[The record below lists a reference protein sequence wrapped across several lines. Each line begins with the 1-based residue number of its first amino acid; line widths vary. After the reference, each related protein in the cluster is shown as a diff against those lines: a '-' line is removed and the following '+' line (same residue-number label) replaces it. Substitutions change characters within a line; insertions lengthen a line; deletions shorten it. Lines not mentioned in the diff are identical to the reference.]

1 MIAAILRAQ
10 LLSMRSFRLRSRM
23 GGSIFS
29 ALTGLIFYG
38 FWAVLAFGA
47 EAFFSNADNRELFPI
62 VLSTGLMIVFLYWQL
77 APVAT
82 ASMGSSL
89 DLRKLLVYPVP
100 HEKLFFVEVL
110 LRFTTCA
117 EMLIVLAG
125 VFIGLLRN
133 PVYGGAASLPRLVFP
148 ILLFIALNVLLSA
161 GSRNLLER
169 LLLHKRL
176 REFVVLL
183 MVLAGAVPQLL
194 LVSGVRRHT
203 VERFLP
209 MSAIWPWSALSSL
222 LLSAAFTLP
231 VVILLIYVV
240 AAYLFSR
247 WQFQKSLRAD
257 HHVGSSVRPAE
268 AVDGRPSLIER
279 LYRLP
284 SALLPDP
291 LAAMVEKEIRSLSRT
306 PRFRLVFIMGFSF
319 GLIVWLPTTLR
330 HRASTPGF
338 MSENF
343 LTVVSIYALI
353 LLGQVSYWNSF
364 GFDRSAAQVYFS
376 LPVPFS
382 KALAGKNIAAAV
394 FICIEV
400 CFVVLVT
407 LIFRIHL
414 VPIKILEALAVSLTA
429 GLYLLSV
436 GNLSSVH
443 FPRPMTPEKV
453 TQGGAAR
460 SLNALVFLFFPLA
473 LAPIGLAYWARYVF
487 DSQAIFFAMLALA
500 ALVGGVIYWI
510 SMESAVGHAQ
520 RNREKILA
528 ELSRGDGPLISE

>member
-117 EMLIVLAG
+117 EMVIVLAG
-125 VFIGLLRN
+125 AFIGLLRN

-429 GLYLLSV
+429 GFYLLSV

-528 ELSRGDGPLISE
+528 ELSRGDGPLIAE

>member
-47 EAFFSNADNRELFPI
+47 QAFFANAGNREMFPL
-62 VLSTGLMIVFLYWQL
+62 VLSTGLAIVFFYWQL

-100 HEKLFFVEVL
+100 HEKLFFVEL
-110 LRFTTCA
+110 MLRFTTCA

-133 PVYGGAASLPRLVFP
+133 PSYGGASALPRLFFP
-148 ILLFIALNVLLSA
+148 MLLFVAFNVLLSA

-194 LVSGVRRHT
+194 LVSGVRRNT

-209 MSAIWPWSALSSL
+209 VSAIWPWTALSSL
-222 LLSAAFTLP
+222 LLATAVTLP
-231 VVILLIYVV
+231 VVILLICVA

-257 HHVGSSVRPAE
+257 HHVSSASRSAE
-268 AVDGRPSLIER
+268 IVGGRPSLVER

-291 LAAMVEKEIRSLSRT
+291 IAAVVEKEIRSLSRT

-353 LLGQVSYWNSF
+353 LLGQVSYWNAF

-382 KALAGKNIAAAV
+382 KALVGKNIAAAV

-400 CFVVLVT
+400 LFVLIVT

-414 VPIKILEALAVSLTA
+414 VPLKIVEAMAVSLTA

-460 SLNALVFLFFPLA
+460 SLNALVFLFFPVA
-473 LAPIGLAYWARYVF
+473 LAPIGLAFWARYVF
-487 DSQAIFFAMLALA
+487 DSQAIFFALLALA

-510 SMESAVGHAQ
+510 SMESAVSHAQ
-520 RNREKILA
+520 SHREKILT

>member
-1 MIAAILRAQ
+1 MISAILRAQ
-10 LLSMRSFRLRSRM
+10 LLSMRSFRLRSRT

-47 EAFFSNADNRELFPI
+47 EAFFANPDNRELFPL
-62 VLSTGLMIVFLYWQL
+62 VLSTGLAIVLLYWQL
-77 APVAT
+77 APIAT

-133 PVYGGAASLPRLVFP
+133 PAYGGAAALPRLVFP
-148 ILLFIALNVLLSA
+148 MLLFIAFNVLLSA

-194 LVSGVRRHT
+194 LVSGIRRNT

-209 MSAIWPWSALSSL
+209 VSAIWPWAALSSVL
-222 LLSAAFTLP
+222 LNTAFTLP
-231 VVILLIYVV
+231 VAILSICVV
-240 AAYLFSR
+240 AAYAFSR

-257 HHVGSSVRPAE
+257 HHVGSAARPAE
-268 AVDGRPSLIER
+268 MVDGRPSWIER

-319 GLIVWLPTTLR
+319 GLLVWLPTTLR

-353 LLGQVSYWNSF
+353 LLGQVSYWNAF

-400 CFVVLVT
+400 FFVVLVT

-414 VPIKILEALAVSLTA
+414 VPIKIVEAMAVSLTA

-487 DSQAIFFAMLALA
+487 DSQSIFFLLLALA

-510 SMESAVGHAQ
+510 SMESAVTHAQ
-520 RNREKILA
+520 RNREKILT

>member
-1 MIAAILRAQ
+1 MISAIFRAQ

-47 EAFFSNADNRELFPI
+47 EAFFANADNRELFPL
-62 VLSTGLMIVFLYWQL
+62 VLSTGLMIVFFYWQL
-77 APVAT
+77 APIAT

-89 DLRKLLVYPVP
+89 DLRKLLVYPIP
-100 HEKLFFVEVL
+100 HEKLFLVELL

-125 VFIGLLRN
+125 VFIGLLRD
-133 PVYGGAASLPRLVFP
+133 PAYGGAAALPRLIFP
-148 ILLFIALNVLLSA
+148 MLLFIAFNVLLSA

-194 LVSGVRRHT
+194 LVSGVRRNT

-209 MSAIWPWSALSSL
+209 VSAIWPWAALSNL
-222 LLSAAFTLP
+222 LLGAAITQP
-231 VVILLIYVV
+231 IVILLICVV
-240 AAYLFSR
+240 AAYVFSR

-257 HHVGSSVRPAE
+257 HHASSTGHPAE
-268 AVDGRPSLIER
+268 IVGTRPSLIER

-291 LAAMVEKEIRSLSRT
+291 IAALVEKEIRSLSRT

-330 HRASTPGF
+330 HRTSTPGF

-353 LLGQVSYWNSF
+353 LLGQVSYWNAF

-400 CFVVLVT
+400 FFVVLVT

-414 VPIKILEALAVSLTA
+414 VPMKIVEAMAVSLTA

-460 SLNALVFLFFPLA
+460 SLNALVFLFFPVA
-473 LAPIGLAYWARYVF
+473 LAPIGLAYWARHVF
-487 DSQAIFFAMLALA
+487 DSQWIFFGLLALA

-510 SMESAVGHAQ
+510 SMESAVSHAQ
-520 RNREKILA
+520 SNREKILM